1 MAERPVFVP
10 SLDEPDLVRTLTFSF
25 VWNPG
30 FAVVQKQKNIAALH
44 QAAARSGCSP
54 LLEISTK
61 SDEGLGRQLSAFNLT
76 VQSQKFGE
84 LPLECA
90 FQGSKVFERG
100 GPYTDLYRAEP
111 RNAKRDPRLQ
121 WSGRLVGFMFED
133 QRFPLEP
140 KTVFYDWLFISALW
154 PQREA
159 LGQLCQYGGFTDIEF
174 NPERSL
180 NCQARSCALFVAL
193 TKAELLDA
201 AMSSE
206 AAFARLLG
214 QRRSRI

>member
-1 MAERPVFVP
+1 VFLP
-10 SLDEPDLVRTLTFSF
+10 SLDEPDLVRTLSFSF

-44 QAAARSGCSP
+44 QSAARSGYSP

-61 SDEGLGRQLSAFNLT
+61 SDEELGRHLSAFNLT
-76 VQSQKFGE
+76 MQSQQFGE
-84 LPLECA
+84 MPLECA
-90 FQGSKVFERG
+90 FQGSKVFECG
-100 GPYTDLYRAEP
+100 GPYTDLYHADP

-121 WSGRLVGFMFED
+121 QSGRLVAFAFGE

-140 KTVFYDWLFISALW
+140 KTAFYDWLYVSAIYPRRDSLL
-154 PQREA
+154 A
-159 LGQLCQYGGFTDIEF
+159 LNQYAGFTDIEF

-193 TKAELLDA
+193 TKADLLDA

-206 AAFARLLG
+206 AAFTRLLG
-214 QRRSRI
+214 QRRSRS